1 MLSKN
6 KINKNYKKTKLINK
20 NVVKAKQNKLD
31 YYKATK
37 L

>member
-6 KINKNYKKTKLINK
+6 KINKNYKKTELINK

-31 YYKATK
+31 YYKGTK